1 MACGRKTKTEIVP
14 SAPSTVRGTLAPPDL
29 ASSSQGAL
37 HSRRT
42 DSLPLDA
49 LDLENRFNV
58 KTQVPVTFQE
68 GSGALPPCL
77 GPCASKLRS

>member
-1 MACGRKTKTEIVP
+1 MAEKHKTETVS

-29 ASSSQGAL
+29 ASSSQGAV
-37 HSRRT
+37 HFRRT
-42 DSLPLDA
+42 DSLPPDA

-77 GPCASKLRS
+77 GPRASKLRS

>member
-1 MACGRKTKTEIVP
+1 MAEKHRTETVS

-29 ASSSQGAL
+29 ASSSQGAV

-42 DSLPLDA
+42 DSLPPDA

-68 GSGALPPCL
+68 GSGALPLCL
-77 GPCASKLRS
+77 GPRASKLRS